1 MAVRAEWLEKDY
13 YDVLG
18 VPGTASDEELNRA
31 YRRLARRLH
40 PDANPGDPAAE
51 ERFKEVTAAYDVLG
65 DPERRREYDEARRL
79 RASGFAGGPGP
90 GDGPGF
96 GGPGFGGPGFGPGGF
111 TFRFEEGDGGGFGFG
126 GFDLGDLLG
135 DVFGGGTAEGGP
147 RPPRPR
153 PGRDLVAELPLT
165 LEEAVRGTT
174 RSVTLAG
181 GDGQAPRTVRAR
193 VPAGVDDGQTV
204 RLPGRGEPGGDGGPA
219 GDLLLRVR
227 VEPHRRFGR
236 QGRDVTVTVPV
247 TFPEAALG
255 TVVTVPTLDDPVT
268 LRVPPGT
275 PSGRTFRVRGRG
287 VPAAGGAPAGDLLV
301 TVEVAVPPTLTPEQ
315 RRAVEALAAALG
327 DADPRAG
334 LDG

>member
-18 VPGTASDEELNRA
+18 VPETASDKELNRA

-51 ERFKEVTAAYDVLG
+51 ERFKAVTAAYDVLG

-79 RASGFAGGPGP
+79 RASGFA
-90 GDGPGF
+90 DGPGF
-96 GGPGFGGPGFGPGGF
+96 GDGPGGFGDGPGGF
-111 TFRFEEGDGGGFGFG
+111 TFRFEEGDDGGFGVG

-135 DVFGGGTAEGGP
+135 DVFGGGAAGGGP
-147 RPPRPR
+147 RARRPR
-153 PGRDLVAELPLT
+153 RGRDLVAELPLGF
-165 LEEAVRGTT
+165 EEAVRGTT

-181 GDGQAPRTVRAR
+181 VDGQAARTVRAR

-236 QGRDVTVTVPV
+236 QGRDLTVTVPV

-255 TVVTVPTLDDPVT
+255 AVVTVPTLDDPVT

-301 TVEVAVPPTLTPEQ
+301 TVEVAVPPTLTPDQ

>member
-18 VPGTASDEELNRA
+18 VPGTASDKEMNRA

-65 DPERRREYDEARRL
+65 DPERRREYDESRRL
-79 RASGFAGGPGP
+79 RAPGFAGGPGSA
-90 GDGPGF
+90 G
-96 GGPGFGGPGFGPGGF
+96 GPGGF
-111 TFRFEEGDGGGFGFG
+111 ASRFEEGDAGGFGFG

-135 DVFGGGTAEGGP
+135 DVFGGGTAGGGP
-147 RPPRPR
+147 RPPRPHR
-153 PGRDLVAELPLT
+153 GRDLVAELPLAF
-165 LEEAVRGTT
+165 EEAVRGTT

-204 RLPGRGEPGGDGGPA
+204 RLPGRGEPGGNGGPA

-236 QGRDVTVTVPV
+236 HGRDLTVTAPV

-255 TVVTVPTLDDPVT
+255 AEVTVATLDDPVT

-275 PSGRTFRVRGRG
+275 PSGRTFRVSGRG
-287 VPAAGGAPAGDLLV
+287 VPAASGAPAGDLLV
-301 TVEVAVPPTLTPEQ
+301 AVEVAVPPTLTPEQ
-315 RRAVEALAAALG
+315 RRAVEALATALG